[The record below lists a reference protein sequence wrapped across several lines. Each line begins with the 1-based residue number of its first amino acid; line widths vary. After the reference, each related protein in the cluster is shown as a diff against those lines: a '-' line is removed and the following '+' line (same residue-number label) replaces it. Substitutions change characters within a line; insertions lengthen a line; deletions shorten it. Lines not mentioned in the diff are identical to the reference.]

1 MGRPST
7 PGRLARHIGTT
18 NAREASPARAITAHV
33 GGAHDSAP
41 PPEWRR
47 GRSHEASVSQITE
60 QSQQFQV
67 QPDEGDHQA
76 ERGVPSELLIRAVL
90 DALLDDVEIED
101 EVERGDNDADEAE
114 DDRERAA
121 VAQSEATRME
131 QVSDQVDEHQAE
143 DTDRGSDQDPGEL
156 GRDPDRPSLV
166 DDE

>member
-1 MGRPST
+1 MAPRTRERVRRPRSQ
-7 PGRLARHIGTT
+7 
-18 NAREASPARAITAHV
+18 
-33 GGAHDSAP
+33 GAHGLAP
-41 PPEWRR
+41 PRARRR
-47 GRSHEASVSQITE
+47 GQNRERSVSQITE
-60 QSQQFQV
+60 QSQELQV

-101 EVERGDNDADEAE
+101 EVERRDNDADEAK

-131 QVSDQVDEHQAE
+131 QVSDQVDKHQAE

-156 GRDPDRPSLV
+156 
-166 DDE
+166 